1 MQKPFYSN
9 YLDVYLDGCQKLI
22 DQNILTKE
30 TAMKRLDIP
39 LIAMNDLFNHRYS
52 FTLSKDQTENL
63 FKEVDK
69 MYFFMKYTDEERED
83 IVLSYSELSK
93 KRGSLSPKEFTMFK
107 HSEGQLE
114 RVGYFEKQNKKQKHS
129 PP

>member
-9 YLDVYLDGCQKLI
+9 YLDIYLDGCQKLI
-22 DQNILTKE
+22 DQKILTKE
-30 TAMKRLDIP
+30 TAMNRLDIP
-39 LIAMNDLFNHRYS
+39 LIAMNDLFHHRYN

-69 MYFFMKYTDEERED
+69 MYFFMKYTDEERDD

-93 KRGSLSPKEFTMFK
+93 KSGNLSPKEFTMFK
-107 HSEGQLE
+107 HAEGQLE
-114 RVGYFEKQNKKQKHS
+114 RVGYFEKDKKKPKHS